1 MMLAIRVHQEKTVK
15 ALRGRVD
22 VLNKEG
28 NIHAG
33 ATRGFI
39 KKQPADL

>member
-1 MMLAIRVHQEKTVK
+1 MLAIRLHQEKTAK

-33 ATRGFI
+33 AARGFV
-39 KKQPADL
+39 KTQPVNL

>member
-1 MMLAIRVHQEKTVK
+1 MLAIRLRPEKTVT

-33 ATRGFI
+33 AARGFI
-39 KKQPADL
+39 KTQPADL